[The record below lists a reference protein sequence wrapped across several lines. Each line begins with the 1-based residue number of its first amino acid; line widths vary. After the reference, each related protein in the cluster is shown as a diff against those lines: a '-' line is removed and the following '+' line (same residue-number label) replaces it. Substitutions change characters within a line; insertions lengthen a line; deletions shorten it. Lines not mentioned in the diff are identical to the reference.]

1 MVKKIQNVL
10 PNSDNLTVNDADSEK
25 VTKTFDKKKDAI
37 DQVKEIAKISS
48 LNLSFINEMKL
59 FKTKKDLEMTLMHQ
73 KI

>member
-37 DQVKEIAKISS
+37 D
-48 LNLSFINEMKL
+48 
-59 FKTKKDLEMTLMHQ
+59 
-73 KI
+73 